1 VSPKQSDKLAPLSLN
16 AFAGP
21 DWLTDNTALADT
33 QINTYNGWTI
43 VQMRK
48 VLGDDTQVSE
58 GSCFSYHVFAY
69 KGEYQN

>member
-1 VSPKQSDKLAPLSLN
+1 
-16 AFAGP
+16 
-21 DWLTDNTALADT
+21 LADT

-58 GSCFSYHVFAY
+58 GSYFSHHVFAY